1 MTNPNTPDLLAI
13 LRQYW
18 HYDGFRP
25 RQDEI
30 IRSVLAGKD
39 TLALLPTGGG
49 KSLCFQVPAMA
60 LPGLCLVVSP
70 LVALMKDQTDGLR
83 KKGITAFSLHSGM
96 SRKEV
101 IATLQLA
108 GNSNCKFLYVS
119 PERLET
125 GLFSDYLH
133 SLNVSLIAID
143 EAHCVSQWG
152 YDFRPPYLRIA
163 ALREALP
170 EVPMLGLTASA
181 TPTVLEDIADK
192 LEMRAPAVFRLP
204 FTRPNLSYSVFAV
217 GNKLQKMAEI
227 LSKVAGSAIV
237 YCSTRRSTRDISE
250 GLVRQGI
257 PAVAYHA
264 GLSRDERMTRQ
275 EDWLKDRVRVIV
287 STNAFGM
294 GIDKAGVR
302 AVIHAD
308 VPESVENYYQE
319 SGRAGRD
326 GQKAYAVLLV
336 GVPERSE
343 GNERGSRG
351 IEGNDRGEARDEAST
366 KVSRDDAP
374 TKFEIARLESMPD
387 ARFPTLDK
395 IRPVYQ
401 HLMNYLQLPAGSGEG
416 NYYDFDLTGFA
427 ARFGL
432 EVGAVVNVLK
442 VLDQEGIFSW
452 QQQVY
457 LPARVRFCVGKE
469 TLYDFERDHPEL
481 EPLIHGLL
489 RGYEGIFD
497 QSVAIRERQVAW
509 QLHIS
514 PAQLAA
520 QLEQLNAFRI
530 IDYTPLKESPQLYF
544 FRDRVATE
552 ELYID
557 PVSYREKK
565 EVYATRIRAMIRYLG
580 LGGGEC
586 RSRYL
591 AHYFGDKGAGDCGI
605 CDNCL
610 AAVRKGALVRPSR
623 R

>member
-1 MTNPNTPDLLAI
+1 MTNPNTPDLPAL

-25 RQDEI
+25 RQEEI

-101 IATLQLA
+101 AATLQLA

-152 YDFRPPYLRIA
+152 YDFRPTYLRIA

-181 TPTVLEDIADK
+181 TPAVLEDIADK

-204 FTRPNLSYSVFAV
+204 FTRPNLSYSVFSV

-237 YCSTRRSTRDISE
+237 YCRTRRSTRDISE

-264 GLSRDERMTRQ
+264 GLSQDERVTRQ

-326 GQKAYAVLLV
+326 GQKAYAVLLA
-336 GVPERSE
+336 E
-343 GNERGSRG
+343 N
-351 IEGNDRGEARDEAST
+351 GEA
-366 KVSRDDAP
+366 V
-374 TKFEIARLESMPD
+374 RLESMPD

-432 EVGAVVNVLK
+432 EMSAVVNVLK
-442 VLDQEGIFSW
+442 VLEQEGIFSW
-452 QQQVY
+452 QQQVF
-457 LPARVRFCVGKE
+457 LPARARFCVGKE

-514 PAQLAA
+514 QAQLAA

-580 LGGGEC
+580 LGAGEC

-591 AHYFGDKGAGDCGI
+591 ARYFGDKDAGDCGI

-610 AAVRKGALVRPSR
+610 AARKGSASPRKDSASSR
-623 R
+623 RS

>member
-1 MTNPNTPDLLAI
+1 VKSSSKKTAELARDHLI
-13 LRQYW
+13 LVA
-18 HYDGFRP
+18 DSGL
-25 RQDEI
+25 
-30 IRSVLAGKD
+30 V
-39 TLALLPTGGG
+39 TVTGG
-49 KSLCFQVPAMA
+49 KWTTYRRMA
-60 LPGLCLVVSP
+60 EDTVNTAIEKAGLPIKEC
-70 LVALMKDQTDGLR
+70 
-83 KKGITAFSLHSGM
+83 ITA
-96 SRKEV
+96 
-101 IATLQLA
+101 
-108 GNSNCKFLYVS
+108 
-119 PERLET
+119 
-125 GLFSDYLH
+125 
-133 SLNVSLIAID
+133 
-143 EAHCVSQWG
+143 
-152 YDFRPPYLRIA
+152 
-163 ALREALP
+163 
-170 EVPMLGLTASA
+170 
-181 TPTVLEDIADK
+181 
-192 LEMRAPAVFRLP
+192 RLP
-204 FTRPNLSYSVFAV
+204 IHGAP
-217 GNKLQKMAEI
+217 G
-227 LSKVAGSAIV
+227 GSRGSRV
-237 YCSTRRSTRDISE
+237 Y
-250 GLVRQGI
+250 
-257 PAVAYHA
+257 
-264 GLSRDERMTRQ
+264 
-275 EDWLKDRVRVIV
+275 
-287 STNAFGM
+287 
-294 GIDKAGVR
+294 
-302 AVIHAD
+302 
-308 VPESVENYYQE
+308 
-319 SGRAGRD
+319 
-326 GQKAYAVLLV
+326 
-336 GVPERSE
+336 E

-580 LGGGEC
+580 LGAGEC